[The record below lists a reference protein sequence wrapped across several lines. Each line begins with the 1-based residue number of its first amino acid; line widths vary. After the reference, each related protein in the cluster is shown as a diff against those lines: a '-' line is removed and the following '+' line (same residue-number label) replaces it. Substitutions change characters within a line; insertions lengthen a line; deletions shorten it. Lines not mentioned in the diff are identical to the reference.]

1 MMIVE
6 PRDSSPRFS
15 CYFSLFTCFGE
26 SKTSTFFSGGGD
38 TNANE
43 HITRYVRFRVS
54 KRMEWN
60 MEEADIQRIL
70 SLHIGWLR
78 SDGEGQPV
86 NLQDADL
93 RSADLRST
101 DLRSADLRYANLQ
114 SANLQSAN
122 LQSTDLRY
130 ANLQDAD
137 LRSTDLRST
146 DLRSANLRSANLQ
159 DADLQSTDLRYVNL
173 QDADLRSAN
182 LRYANLQSA
191 NLQSANLQSTD
202 LRYANLQDADLRSAD
217 LRYAD
222 LQSAP
227 ALLTAQW
234 GEISDKLCQE
244 LMRYDAANHPN
255 PELFD
260 TWANNGACPMVKGWQ
275 RAANFT
281 EKRELWSP
289 GPSKPAI
296 ELVLLLFA
304 EKGIKR

>member
-60 MEEADIQRIL
+60 MEEAEIQRIL

-101 DLRSADLRYANLQ
+101 DLRSAD
-114 SANLQSAN
+114 
-122 LQSTDLRY
+122 
-130 ANLQDAD
+130 
-137 LRSTDLRST
+137 
-146 DLRSANLRSANLQ
+146 
-159 DADLQSTDLRYVNL
+159 
-173 QDADLRSAN
+173 